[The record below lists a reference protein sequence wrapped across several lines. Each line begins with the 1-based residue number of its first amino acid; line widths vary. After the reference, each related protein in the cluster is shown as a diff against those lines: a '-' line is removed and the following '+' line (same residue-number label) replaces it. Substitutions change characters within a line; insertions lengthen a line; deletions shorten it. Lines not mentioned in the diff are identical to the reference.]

1 MKLFK
6 SLLMVAVILSLPLF
20 YFSACSDKA
29 DVNAPNE
36 LNFDS
41 PQFAVIDYNDVLNG
55 VEDATL
61 DSNMTFNTTLAN
73 YSFMNSMNSFSPGN
87 PIMNGNPWLMH
98 FDMGKHLG
106 LFFRGLNLTDA
117 QKSQI
122 KDQMAQYHATI
133 KPLVQQFK
141 DANADIIAKANADRK
156 AIADSVKAGTLTRAQ
171 ALVKI
176 KALNQTTLDAIKNNP
191 KSIEIKKEMCD
202 KKANLFA
209 EIAKILTP
217 DQLVKWNNRISKIPD
232 PCL

>member
-1 MKLFK
+1 MQNLK
-6 SLLMVAVILSLPLF
+6 SLLFIAIILLIPLF
-20 YFSACSDKA
+20 YFSACSEKA
-29 DVNAPNE
+29 DVSAPDQ
-36 LNFDS
+36 LDFDS

-55 VEDATL
+55 IEDATL

-73 YSFMNSMNSFSPGN
+73 YSFMSSMNSFSPGN
-87 PIMNGNPWLMH
+87 QMMNRNPWLMH

-122 KDQMAQYHATI
+122 RDQMTQFHATI

-171 ALVKI
+171 ASVKI
-176 KALNQTTLDAIKNNP
+176 KTLNETTRDAIKNNP

-202 KKANLFA
+202 EKANLFA

-217 DQLVKWNNRISKIPD
+217 DQLVKWNNRISRIPD
-232 PCL
+232 PCS